1 MPANLA
7 ALKKYMES
15 FMARD
20 SWKNTY
26 YSPETVV
33 AGWEAHG
40 IKKLEP
46 AQ

>member
-1 MPANLA
+1 LA